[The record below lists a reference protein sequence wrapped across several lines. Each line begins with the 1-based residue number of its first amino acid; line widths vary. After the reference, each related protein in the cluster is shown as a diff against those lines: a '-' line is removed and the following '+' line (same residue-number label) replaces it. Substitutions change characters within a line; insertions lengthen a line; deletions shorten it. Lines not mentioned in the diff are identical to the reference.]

1 MKGKCMSIEIIIS
14 IISVIIAVF
23 STIIAGIAI
32 GQNSRIQRKKLNLQY
47 YEDMKGWFTD
57 IVYQM
62 KALQIKYPDNS
73 NPKEL
78 KDMLVEFSASIDL
91 GRLYFNNQVSG
102 DYKINKPEIFRGRR
116 PIILDLIVLY
126 YDIFQKG
133 LQENNVDLVWSLQR
147 AFISE
152 MIMFLK
158 KNWNANDF
166 VPYDYVDP
174 EDIIDIKNIDNEKF
188 RNMFNSKDIVQ
199 AIKDS
204 KIKCTDIKGKT
215 HKKHPKTP
223 SDIKKNTK
231 K

>member
-1 MKGKCMSIEIIIS
+1 M
-14 IISVIIAVF
+14 IAVI

-32 GQNSRIQRKKLNLQY
+32 GQNSRILRKKLNLQY

-62 KALQIKYPDNS
+62 KSLYIKFPDNT
-73 NPKEL
+73 NKKEL

-126 YDIFQKG
+126 YDIFEKG
-133 LQENNVDLVWSLQR
+133 LQEENAELVWSLQR

-152 MIMFLK
+152 MIIFLK
-158 KNWNANDF
+158 KNWNSQDF

-174 EDIIDIKNIDNEKF
+174 EDIIDIKNIDSEKF
-188 RNMFNSKDIVQ
+188 RDMCTSNDIVQ
-199 AIKDS
+199 AIKDARL
-204 KIKCTDIKGKT
+204 KCEDL
-215 HKKHPKTP
+215 
-223 SDIKKNTK
+223 KKNGGETSKQKTK
-231 K
+231 KKSK